1 MYVCVVVA
9 GSLFMMSH
17 SVCVCWCYTMM
28 PSLAAASGL
37 EELHIAVLGIGAV
50 GKSALTLR
58 FVRNMLVTDWDPTI
72 EDEYAVNEQHVMARL
87 Q

>member
-1 MYVCVVVA
+1 
-9 GSLFMMSH
+9 
-17 SVCVCWCYTMM
+17 MM